1 MYLSECNSPATT
13 ARWAATLPPPPP
25 RSPMASSL
33 NFETL
38 STKVLSSRKNY
49 LWPIT
54 AQFYSFEKVLAFL
67 GTSGVGHLRVEIDE
81 NMSGSLG
88 EGESP
93 TPTFKRGP
101 LAGTRLST
109 IQTSQNTANLASS
122 HLDPKSIASDLFPS
136 QRRSHLEVP
145 LKHSQHDPIR
155 SSGRISL
162 TTLLTLMPT

>member
-81 NMSGSLG
+81 NMRGSAGGKVKAQPRPLNEDRWRERG
-88 EGESP
+88 YRPFNQAKTLPTSP
-93 TPTFKRGP
+93 HHIW
-101 LAGTRLST
+101 
-109 IQTSQNTANLASS
+109 IQKDEA
-122 HLDPKSIASDLFPS
+122 
-136 QRRSHLEVP
+136 
-145 LKHSQHDPIR
+145 
-155 SSGRISL
+155 ISRC
-162 TTLLTLMPT
+162 P